1 VNNFISR
8 EVVLKRILSRY
19 ASAID
24 FTKLSE
30 TSLEKLVEFSRK
42 CFKIVWVETKS
53 AIIKEKIKE
62 LDIIMKEL
70 EIPSHSGRN
79 IASSLKL
86 HFFHK

>member
-19 ASAID
+19 ALAID

-42 CFKIVWVETKS
+42 CFKIVWVETES

-62 LDIIMKEL
+62 LDVITEEL
-70 EIPSHSGRN
+70 EIPSRSERN